1 MISKIQNASYLQIGF
16 ILWIEFIAAP
26 TRRIK
31 FLLTLKILCTFVRY
45 LRVLL
50 TLNRQQIQQKNIK
63 TINFNVIAGCY
74 ENNIIAKIGDVKEE
88 HPP

>member
-1 MISKIQNASYLQIGF
+1 MISKIQNASYLQISF
-16 ILWIEFIAAP
+16 IFWIEFIAAP

-31 FLLTLKILCTFVRY
+31 FLLTLKILCTFVLY

-50 TLNRQQIQQKNIK
+50 TLNRLQIQQKNTK

-74 ENNIIAKIGDVKEE
+74 ENNILAK
-88 HPP
+88 